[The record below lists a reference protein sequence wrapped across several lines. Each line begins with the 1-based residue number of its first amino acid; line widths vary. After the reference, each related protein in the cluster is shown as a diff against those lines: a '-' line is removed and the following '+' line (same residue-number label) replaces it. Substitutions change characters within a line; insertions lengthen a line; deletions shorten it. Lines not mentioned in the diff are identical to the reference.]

1 VDLGARRERAIHEI
15 EVEVANPVEDVAAAA
30 DREDDFA
37 PGIVDGDVSGN
48 ASPEPTISSVLEV
61 VPLWSCSVTTGSLL
75 KSAENGGPVA
85 LNGRAVAATGDGRP
99 SRGVRVAVRRTRVL
113 GVEGKVVHV
122 LLTNGLCRRRSALVC
137 VSGAVVGY
145 LTASNV
151 LQGTGVVL
159 DGPDGAGHRQGNKRE
174 KAQGQHLEHLILT
187 R

>member
-1 VDLGARRERAIHEI
+1 MDLGARRERAVHEI
-15 EVEVANPVEDVAAAA
+15 EVEVADPVEDVAAAA

-48 ASPEPTISSVLEV
+48 ASPEPTISTMLEA

-75 KSAENGGPVA
+75 KSAENGGPVG
-85 LNGRAVAATGDGRP
+85 LNVRAVPPAGDGRAI
-99 SRGVRVAVRRTRVL
+99 RGVRVAVRRTRVL
-113 GVEGKVVHV
+113 GVEGEVVHV
-122 LLTNGLCRRRSALVC
+122 LLTNGLCRYRSASVC
-137 VSGAVVGY
+137 VSGAVFRY
-145 LTASNV
+145 LTARNV

-159 DGPDGAGHRQGNKRE
+159 DGPDGAGHRQGRERE